1 MAKLPFIPDITNQ
14 PRRTLLFA
22 GVAGVGAFVAT
33 KLLSQFT
40 FNQDSEVVRSATF
53 ENFTFEE
60 TGDEMTLREKNGE
73 VIFVVDKASF
83 KE

>member
-1 MAKLPFIPDITNQ
+1 MAGFT
-14 PRRTLLFA
+14 
-22 GVAGVGAFVAT
+22 GVGAFVVS

-40 FNQDSEVVRSATF
+40 FDKGDEVVRKATF

-60 TGDEMTLREKNGE
+60 TGNEMTLRENGGE